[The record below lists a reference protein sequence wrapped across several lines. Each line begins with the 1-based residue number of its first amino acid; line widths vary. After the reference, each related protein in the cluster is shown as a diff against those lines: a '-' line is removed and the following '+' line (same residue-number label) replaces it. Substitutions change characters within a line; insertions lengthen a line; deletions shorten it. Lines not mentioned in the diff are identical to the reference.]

1 MPKKE
6 RTGIIVL
13 ACAGVLAL
21 IFGAWNLGHDIKKPF
36 LLKPGQAIT
45 TATSDNLFFE
55 LQGKDTDKDGL
66 SDYDELY
73 IYETSP
79 YLEDSDSDGKLDS
92 EEVSGGSD
100 PNCPEGKECGVQVKT
115 ASEPVGFDVP
125 TAADISQN
133 SADQSDTAG
142 IDINNLTVDAI
153 KQILEASGIGKD
165 VLDQIDDATLMD
177 IYYKTLE
184 ETQN

>member
-1 MPKKE
+1 MPHTE

-21 IFGAWNLGHDIKKPF
+21 IFGAWNLGHNIKKPF
-36 LLKPGQAIT
+36 LLKPGQASQN
-45 TATSDNLFFE
+45 TSSNNLFFE
-55 LQGKDTDKDGL
+55 LQSKDTDKDGL

-73 IYETSP
+73 VYETSP
-79 YLEDSDSDGKLDS
+79 YLEDSDSDGRLDG

-100 PNCPEGKECGVQVKT
+100 PNCPEGKECGTEIKT
-115 ASEPVGFDVP
+115 TAEAIGFDVP
-125 TAADISQN
+125 TAADTSQ
-133 SADQSDTAG
+133 DFGD
-142 IDINNLTVDAI
+142 IDVNQLMIDDI

-177 IYYKTLE
+177 IYYKTLQQTQE
-184 ETQN
+184 E